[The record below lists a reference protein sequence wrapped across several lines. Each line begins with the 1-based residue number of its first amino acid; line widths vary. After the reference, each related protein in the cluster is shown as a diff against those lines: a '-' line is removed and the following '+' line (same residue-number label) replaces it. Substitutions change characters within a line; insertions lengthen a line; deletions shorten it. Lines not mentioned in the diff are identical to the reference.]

1 MASAR
6 WRAVPCVST
15 RHARSSRARVV
26 CLHPPLATSQEP
38 AIPTEPHRPL
48 STPERL
54 IDGIV
59 IASRYLLVVFYL
71 GLVLALAVYA
81 LVFARF
87 IWDLGRQAIAAP
99 GVNVLAALAT
109 MLQLID
115 AALVASLTI
124 MVIFSNY
131 ENFVGR
137 PISQASS
144 PVSWLGRLDPSS
156 LKIKIATTI
165 ITISSIYMLKVF
177 IDLEDYGD
185 DRQITWRLIICGFFV
200 VAGLALV
207 AIDRFAGRDEKPDVP
222 RAE

>member
-1 MASAR
+1 M
-6 WRAVPCVST
+6 
-15 RHARSSRARVV
+15 VV
-26 CLHPPLATSQEP
+26 
-38 AIPTEPHRPL
+38 
-48 STPERL
+48 
-54 IDGIV
+54 
-59 IASRYLLVVFYL
+59 ASRYLLVVFYL

-87 IWDLGRQAIAAP
+87 IWELAQQAI
-99 GVNVLAALAT
+99 GQDSVNVLAALAT

-137 PISQASS
+137 PISSSSS

-177 IDLEDYGD
+177 IDLEQYGD
-185 DRQITWRLIICGFFV
+185 DRQIMWRLIICGFFV
-200 VAGLALV
+200 AAGLALV
-207 AIDRFAGRDEKPDVP
+207 FIDRIAVRDEKPGP
-222 RAE
+222 PA

>member
-1 MASAR
+1 
-6 WRAVPCVST
+6 
-15 RHARSSRARVV
+15 VV
-26 CLHPPLATSQEP
+26 
-38 AIPTEPHRPL
+38 
-48 STPERL
+48 
-54 IDGIV
+54 V
-59 IASRYLLVVFYL
+59 ASRYLLVVFYL
-71 GLVLALAVYA
+71 GLVLALLVYA

-87 IWDLGRQAIAAP
+87 IWDLGQQAVAQQ
-99 GVNVLAALAT
+99 GVSVLVALAT

-137 PISQASS
+137 PISRDAS

-177 IDLEDYGD
+177 IDLEVYGD
-185 DRQITWRLIICGFFV
+185 DRQIMWRLIICGFFV
-200 VAGLALV
+200 IAGLALV
-207 AIDRFAGRDEKPDVP
+207 GIDRLARRDERPDGG
-222 RAE
+222 

>member
-1 MASAR
+1 MLRRRTPAFPPR
-6 WRAVPCVST
+6 GWLST
-15 RHARSSRARVV
+15 PAAAE
-26 CLHPPLATSQEP
+26 PQER
-38 AIPTEPHRPL
+38 AIPTDPPRKL
-48 STPERL
+48 SAPERL

-59 IASRYLLVVFYL
+59 VASRYLLVVFYI
-71 GLVLALAVYA
+71 GLVIALAVYA
-81 LVFARF
+81 LVFARY
-87 IWDLGRQAIAAP
+87 IWELGEHAMTRP
-99 GVNVLAALAT
+99 GVNVLTALAT

-137 PISQASS
+137 PISQDSS

-185 DRQITWRLIICGFFV
+185 DRQIMWRLIICGFFV

-207 AIDRFAGRDEKPDVP
+207 AIDRLAGRDAKHDPPP
-222 RAE
+222 RG